1 MFLITNHS
9 LSLKGP
15 PAPEPE
21 EPQEPV
27 APEEPEEPVVPEE
40 EPTEPEPVN
49 CDAAKAKYCP
59 MGDDNT
65 MCQYCGIDVVA
76 CNNPG
81 PVFVNQLTQVKMNI
95 LFIHHAHT
103 TEVIE

>member
-40 EPTEPEPVN
+40 PTEPVN

-59 MGDDNT
+59 MGNDNT
-65 MCQYCGIDVVA
+65 MCQYCGIDVAA

-81 PVFVNQLTQVKMNI
+81 PVFVNQLTQVKMNS
-95 LFIHHAHT
+95 LT
-103 TEVIE
+103 LQRCLNS